1 MINLNQIRCER
12 ENKDYF
18 RAVRNDLSRSKRAL
32 SYSSMLAIAGVGGG
46 LIMLIPAIGPIVAAP
61 TMATL
66 IGVSSNVVGAAALTG
81 ISAGAHFSALRKDNA
96 LAKAE
101 RSIKGASKIEVKL
114 QKKENISDRQYAK
127 LAAKRDKKLEYFDKV
142 YRMYERKT
150 NRLAR
155 LMGEKYDVET
165 KEHIVTDEKKQDSLL
180 YNRRAKKF
188 HKVSTK
194 YDELYKDWKDYNKI
208 RSGEATEEFL
218 ANLHYN
224 SVPQKAKRGAVAV
237 GSATK
242 QGALKTGHAAKVGG
256 VYVANAGIHA
266 GHALKKTYGVSKK
279 AYSKTASV
287 LGREGGKAK
296 FKMEKAL
303 AKEKNRKLAVERAVQ
318 AGMKLGLSEKK
329 ARKMAEESV
338 FVPGYGIVGRNDI
351 LTNRMK
357 DKTKSGAI
365 KVGDSAKLGGVYV
378 ANAGIYTGRALKRY
392 YNVAKDR
399 LSQKEVTIDD
409 SPYWTEGG
417 DYTVPPYQASKLD
430 DMSLF
435 DQLCNTANLYGKVN
449 ENNELFRFDEKTKSY
464 ETLQPRV
471 IKNPLITKEKYF
483 ANLQNE
489 SINSHPYA
497 VSKKAD
503 LESYVNFYETTKYS
517 NQMNDIASDVVD
529 FRDAYDKTRNYVA
542 ENSIKVPNNQNI
554 VVQLDLDEP
563 NFTEFKTFDNVQ
575 DALVYTRFAQKLGAN
590 AYEDS
595 KCNGFR
601 ITTWQQEPNGAYSP
615 VVPFCTKVSSDAELE
630 QSNEQMRNS
639 FLREI
644 KTLQRNAY
652 MMNRETS
659 KTSTIELIQS
669 IESMSGNEKLS
680 KEQVEQLYKN
690 LPTFDLN
697 TLVGDEKAIDSED
710 FSKLDQE
717 FYARQFVKSKVVSI
731 DVNK

>member
-165 KEHIVTDEKKQDSLL
+165 IKHIVTDEKKQDSLL

-242 QGALKTGHAAKVGG
+242 QGALKTGHAAKV
-256 VYVANAGIHA
+256 V
-266 GHALKKTYGVSKK
+266 
-279 AYSKTASV
+279 
-287 LGREGGKAK
+287 
-296 FKMEKAL
+296 
-303 AKEKNRKLAVERAVQ
+303 
-318 AGMKLGLSEKK
+318 
-329 ARKMAEESV
+329 
-338 FVPGYGIVGRNDI
+338 
-351 LTNRMK
+351 
-357 DKTKSGAI
+357 
-365 KVGDSAKLGGVYV
+365 
-378 ANAGIYTGRALKRY
+378 
-392 YNVAKDR
+392 
-399 LSQKEVTIDD
+399 
-409 SPYWTEGG
+409 
-417 DYTVPPYQASKLD
+417 
-430 DMSLF
+430 
-435 DQLCNTANLYGKVN
+435 
-449 ENNELFRFDEKTKSY
+449 
-464 ETLQPRV
+464 
-471 IKNPLITKEKYF
+471 
-483 ANLQNE
+483 
-489 SINSHPYA
+489 
-497 VSKKAD
+497 
-503 LESYVNFYETTKYS
+503 
-517 NQMNDIASDVVD
+517 
-529 FRDAYDKTRNYVA
+529 
-542 ENSIKVPNNQNI
+542 
-554 VVQLDLDEP
+554 
-563 NFTEFKTFDNVQ
+563 
-575 DALVYTRFAQKLGAN
+575 
-590 AYEDS
+590 
-595 KCNGFR
+595 
-601 ITTWQQEPNGAYSP
+601 
-615 VVPFCTKVSSDAELE
+615 
-630 QSNEQMRNS
+630 
-639 FLREI
+639 
-644 KTLQRNAY
+644 
-652 MMNRETS
+652 
-659 KTSTIELIQS
+659 
-669 IESMSGNEKLS
+669 
-680 KEQVEQLYKN
+680 
-690 LPTFDLN
+690 
-697 TLVGDEKAIDSED
+697 
-710 FSKLDQE
+710 
-717 FYARQFVKSKVVSI
+717 
-731 DVNK
+731 